1 MRHDNLFGGPTTV
14 GLSAFLCAL
23 VMTPIANGG
32 QIVIDSFNEPSSGE
46 AFFLEGPAPGSANP
60 ILFEHSGLTEVIGSE
75 RDCLIEVVGNPTPIS
90 ASGIIGYEPVYNVG
104 ALQINTHEPGTRV
117 TLQYD
122 GFDDDAAGLRN
133 AGGLG
138 ATDLTEGGTNGRI
151 RFHFYTVDTG
161 GPDAPP
167 LSLKVSVNGEDP
179 VEFGIPEGNDF
190 DFFVPF
196 SDFRD
201 GLFSSV
207 DSLMFG
213 INDLVTPIPNIDFK
227 LDYIE
232 VESVPEPSSLAL
244 LSGLA
249 TCLLVALAR
258 RRRQTS

>member
-23 VMTPIANGG
+23 LMTPIANGG

-60 ILFEHSGLTEVIGSE
+60 IAFEHSGLTEVIGSE

-90 ASGIIGYEPVYNVG
+90 ASGIIGYEPVYEVG

-117 TLQYD
+117 ILQYN
-122 GFDDDAAGLRN
+122 GEDDVGLEGR
-133 AGGLG
+133 
-138 ATDLTEGGTNGRI
+138 DLTEGGMNGRI
-151 RFHFYTVDTG
+151 NLHFYTVDTG

-167 LSLKVSVNGEDP
+167 LSLKVSVNDEDP
-179 VEFGIPEGNDF
+179 IEFFIPEGNEF

-196 SDFRD
+196 SRFRD

-207 DSLMFG
+207 DSLTFG
-213 INDLVTPIPNIDFK
+213 INDLQTPIPNIDFK
-227 LDYIE
+227 LDFIE
-232 VESVPEPSSLAL
+232 VEPVPEPSSLAL
-244 LSGLA
+244 LCGLA